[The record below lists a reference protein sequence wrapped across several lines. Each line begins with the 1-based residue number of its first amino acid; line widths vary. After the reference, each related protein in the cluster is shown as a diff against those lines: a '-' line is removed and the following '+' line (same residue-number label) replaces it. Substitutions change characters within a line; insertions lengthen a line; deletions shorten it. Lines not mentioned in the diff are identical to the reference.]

1 MERLQL
7 ATAAVHTALSRMLK
21 EDCQMAGSVARIIWA
36 EPTTSTT
43 TLDKPLGSGRAQDS
57 TRLISAEM

>member
-1 MERLQL
+1 MEELQL
-7 ATAAVHTALSRMLK
+7 ATVAVHTALLRMLK
-21 EDCQMAGSVARIIWA
+21 EDCQMAGSVVRIIWG

-43 TLDKPLGSGRAQDS
+43 ILGKPPGSGPAQDS